1 MNNLYTKS
9 GGLII
14 GSIRMSSLLA
24 QINIY
29 EDKLIINYLFFFKII
44 LLKKDIIDI
53 IPSNDFFEK
62 GIKILHKNPKY
73 DSKIIFR
80 VSNPDKLIEEIK
92 KTGFMNCN

>member
-53 IPSNDFFEK
+53 IASNDFFEK
-62 GIKILHKNPKY
+62 GIKILHKNSKY

-92 KTGFMNCN
+92 KTGFMNYN

>member
-29 EDKLIINYLFFFKII
+29 EDRLIINYLLFFKII
-44 LLKKDIIDI
+44 LFQKNIIEI
-53 IPSNDFFEK
+53 VPSNDFFEK
-62 GIKILHKNPKY
+62 GIQIVHNNPKY
-73 DSKIIFR
+73 NPKIIFR
-80 VSNPDKLIEEIK
+80 VSNPVKLIEEIK
-92 KTGFMNCN
+92 KTGFIK

>member
-29 EDKLIINYLFFFKII
+29 EDKLTR
-44 LLKKDIIDI
+44 
-53 IPSNDFFEK
+53 SA
-62 GIKILHKNPKY
+62 
-73 DSKIIFR
+73 FR
-80 VSNPDKLIEEIK
+80 
-92 KTGFMNCN
+92 